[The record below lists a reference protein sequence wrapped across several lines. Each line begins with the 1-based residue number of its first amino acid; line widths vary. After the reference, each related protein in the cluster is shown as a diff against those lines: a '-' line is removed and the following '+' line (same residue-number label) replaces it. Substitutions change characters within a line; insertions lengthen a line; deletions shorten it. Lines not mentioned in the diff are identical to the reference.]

1 MILYTQICVWDHPWD
16 PKNINIVR
24 GDCYLK
30 DPFQTKSTT
39 FNLSRF
45 RKSFWDVAI
54 NIGLTGLATA

>member
-45 RKSFWDVAI
+45 RQVVLGCGHKHRFDR
-54 NIGLTGLATA
+54 T